1 MADELGANSAES
13 GFQILNIWYL
23 LGIPVIL
30 ILAVTVLIWWDY
42 RRVQQSIAASTKQG
56 GATIS
61 STGASIATSKV
72 WSWRY
77 YMVAAMLVALLWWQW
92 DWVTGLGFW
101 EAAELALRD
110 LLEFFE
116 GAGRN
121 RGPAYVLI
129 LIGLILT
136 ALFGLLGVLSKDE
149 GVTRWTPL
157 CLFGLVALVVLV
169 FL

>member
-1 MADELGANSAES
+1 MAES
-13 GFQILNIWYL
+13 KSTFQILNNLQYL
-23 LGIPVIL
+23 VGIPLLLITL
-30 ILAVTVLIWWDY
+30 ILLFVGWQY
-42 RRVQQSIAASTKQG
+42 FRREQRI
-56 GATIS
+56 TILTRQRGVADSSS

-129 LIGLILT
+129 LVGLIALF
-136 ALFGLLGVLSKDE
+136 LFGLLGVLSKDE

-157 CLFGLVALVVLV
+157 CLLGLVVLVALV